1 MIIRTVRSVTEWV
14 CACTIFMSG
23 GGRVGPY
30 KVGGGVESWGGYVQH
45 VIQVTV
51 LNNAYGALILFKRCH
66 VTGHNVHLTGVT
78 RAVAPQVR
86 AHTHTHTY
94 MLLAVSLIHS
104 RIAGN
109 THTLQAGMHT
119 LRKVTHISC
128 STQALQVPRTHC
140 RDHAYIAGAM
150 HALQAGMHTLREVTH
165 IAGTRHA
172 YHGPAWYTLQ
182 AVIHTLQAV
191 RNIWQEVIHFAGTTR
206 KLITGISLF

>member
-1 MIIRTVRSVTEWV
+1 MLMAHWSCSSVATWPGTTYTSLVWRGLLRHRLE
-14 CACTIFMSG
+14 
-23 GGRVGPY
+23 
-30 KVGGGVESWGGYVQH
+30 
-45 VIQVTV
+45 
-51 LNNAYGALILFKRCH
+51 
-66 VTGHNVHLTGVT
+66 
-78 RAVAPQVR
+78 
-86 AHTHTHTY
+86 HTHTHTY